1 MNKKQYITV
10 LRNTITLVEEI
21 FSIDENISIIDTN
34 TKKSIVDLY
43 KQSKEHL
50 HKLEN
55 NILNLA
61 IVGLENSGKST
72 FANALIEQEEVFPTD
87 SSRCTFTS
95 TKLIFGDDVA
105 TVDFYS
111 KKEFETIFQEM
122 LEKVNYIDPRVSF
135 TSLKKEEFD
144 VFLEE
149 LHTTDADVY
158 EKYASNLCE
167 DIKDI
172 LEGKNTII
180 DMLGNEPQEF
190 DIKNSSSLREF
201 ITDKH
206 VSRAVKNI
214 TIESSRLS
222 NMRHF
227 VIYDVPGFDSTTEK
241 HEQETF
247 EKLKA
252 ADAIVVIK
260 NVKDKPQVN
269 SHELK
274 ILQKETSVDGIKL
287 KDKLFVFGNQ
297 LDTCNTA
304 KDAVANVN
312 NFKRDLIKKFDLDRD
327 RMYVGSALAY
337 LQHLKI
343 EKGDFAITGLE
354 KLNLK
359 NQLLSIKELH
369 EALESFG
376 KKEALVNF
384 QVKINNTLASIKE
397 IFEGIEVKNNRYS
410 EIEDFD
416 YLSNKLFL
424 NIIRNADRIID
435 DELANLD
442 HDVHRDITEHGYFTS
457 KLRDKIDKSFQNID
471 MDTLEKVSREI
482 NVTARKSESPNEINQ
497 ETRNRLNI
505 QFREKFKNIVINIAD
520 EKAREIENK
529 IKTIFID
536 SFGLK
541 KNNPYYKEIEDATKK
556 LIDNF
561 TYEVSYNQ
569 KSFVHLIERFSRDL
583 FDTLIKKPFATID
596 RKKAFLAAE
605 YDFYSLAMYY
615 HTIEN
620 EPNFTQPL
628 VSIVLAH
635 KGKELT
641 YTQPKIETILR
652 EFFEGNN
659 EEFNPEYISETSKF
673 IYDKKISVS
682 QFIKKLQDRING
694 KDSDGS
700 AIVSFID
707 DVSGGV
713 GFRDKDTYI
722 DNLLKDLKP
731 SETLQEVLEEI
742 NTDIDFLRD
751 LLKHAVINAISLEVP
766 FVSTIN
772 NQIRTLQDKKSSD
785 EFIDFLAEYVKRIRF
800 QEFEKSEKEK
810 AVYQNRKR
818 VVVAIQDLLHNLSS
832 F

>member
-10 LRNTITLVEEI
+10 LRNTVTLVEEI

-34 TKKSIVDLY
+34 TKRYIYDLY
-43 KQSKEHL
+43 KHCQEHL
-50 HKLEN
+50 YKLEN

-61 IVGLENSGKST
+61 IVGLENSGKSS

-95 TKLIFGDDVA
+95 TKLVFGDDVA
-105 TVDFYS
+105 TVEFYS
-111 KKEFETIFQEM
+111 KREFELIFQEM
-122 LEKVNYIDPRVSF
+122 LEKINYVDTRVSF
-135 TSLKKEEFD
+135 TNLKKDEFD
-144 VFLEE
+144 VFLEQ
-149 LHTTDADVY
+149 LNTSHPDIY
-158 EKYASNLCE
+158 EKYASNLGE

-172 LEGKNTII
+172 IDGQKTILE
-180 DMLGNEPQEF
+180 MLGNDPQEF
-190 DIKNSSSLREF
+190 DIKNSNSLREF
-201 ITDKH
+201 ITDKY
-206 VSRAVKNI
+206 VSRAVKNVV
-214 TIESSRLS
+214 IESSRLS
-222 NMRHF
+222 DMRHF

-247 EKLKA
+247 DKLKS

-274 ILQKETSVDGIKL
+274 ILQKETSIDGIKL

-304 KDAVANVN
+304 KDAVANMN
-312 NFKRDLIKKFDLDRD
+312 NLKRDFIKKFDLDSD
-327 RMYVGSALAY
+327 RIFIGSALAY
-337 LQHLKI
+337 LQHLRI
-343 EKGDFAITGLE
+343 EKGDFAISGLE

-359 NQLLSIKELH
+359 NELNSIKDLH
-369 EALESFG
+369 DSLESFG

-384 QVKINNTLASIKE
+384 QVKINNTLSQLKY
-397 IFEGIEVKNNRYS
+397 IFESIEIKNNRYS

-416 YLSNKLFL
+416 YVSNKLFL
-424 NIIRNADRIID
+424 NIIRNADRTID

-457 KLRDKIDKSFQNID
+457 KLKDKIDKSFSNID
-471 MDTLEKVSREI
+471 MSTLEKVSREI

-505 QFREKFKNIVINIAD
+505 EFREKFKNIVVNIAD
-520 EKAREIENK
+520 EKAKEIENK
-529 IKTIFID
+529 IKNIFIN

-541 KNNPYYKEIEDATKK
+541 KNNPYYKEIEEATRK

-605 YDFYSLAMYY
+605 DDFYSLAMYY
-615 HTIEN
+615 YTIDN

-628 VSIVLAH
+628 ISIVLAH

-641 YTQPKIETILR
+641 YTQAKIESILR
-652 EFFEGNN
+652 DFFESSDEN
-659 EEFNPEYISETSKF
+659 FNSEYISETAKF
-673 IYDKKISVS
+673 IHSKKISVE
-682 QFIKKLQDRING
+682 QFINKLQDKMNG
-694 KDSDGS
+694 KDGDNS
-700 AIVSFID
+700 AIISFVDEI
-707 DVSGGV
+707 SGGV

-722 DNLLKDLKP
+722 DNLLRGLQP
-731 SETLQEVLEEI
+731 AETLKDVLDEI

-751 LLKHAVINAISLEVP
+751 LLKHAVIKAISLEVP

-810 AVYQNRKR
+810 VVYQNRKR
-818 VVVAIQDLLHNLSS
+818 VVVAIQDLLQNLSS